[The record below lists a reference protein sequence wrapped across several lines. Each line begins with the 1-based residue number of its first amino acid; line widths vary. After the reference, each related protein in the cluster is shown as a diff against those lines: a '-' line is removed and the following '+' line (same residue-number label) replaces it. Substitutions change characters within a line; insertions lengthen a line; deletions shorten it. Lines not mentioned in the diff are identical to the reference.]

1 MIQLLMGIA
10 SGFAAG
16 FITGVF
22 VEKGKQKKLLKMEND
37 MLKNHSRILALQQKV
52 SLLESENNRL
62 SKH

>member
-16 FITGVF
+16 LITGVF

>member
-1 MIQLLMGIA
+1 MIQLLICIA

-16 FITGVF
+16 LITGVF